1 MEEKD
6 FDYKPFIYVLNREY
20 KETLLSLGFE
30 LLNSDNVK
38 DVYIFINDNNVKT
51 NLDERYCF
59 ISDILVL

>member
-6 FDYKPFIYVLNREY
+6 LNYKPFIYVLNSEY

-38 DVYIFINDNNVKT
+38 DVYIFINENNEKT

-59 ISDILVL
+59 VSDNLVY

>member
-6 FDYKPFIYVLNREY
+6 VNYKPFIYVLNREY

-38 DVYIFINDNNVKT
+38 DVYIFINENNVKT

-59 ISDILVL
+59 VSDILVF

>member
-6 FDYKPFIYVLNREY
+6 LDYKPFIYVLNSEY

-38 DVYIFINDNNVKT
+38 DVYIFINENNVKT
-51 NLDERYCF
+51 NLD
-59 ISDILVL
+59 

>member
-6 FDYKPFIYVLNREY
+6 LIYKPFIYVLNSEY

-38 DVYIFINDNNVKT
+38 DVYIFINENNVKT

-59 ISDILVL
+59 VSDILVF

>member
-6 FDYKPFIYVLNREY
+6 LDYKPFIYVLNSEY

-38 DVYIFINDNNVKT
+38 DVYIFINENNVKT

-59 ISDILVL
+59 VSDILVF